1 MRSHVVIGVFALTLA
16 ACAATLRVD
25 SDFDASVDFGHYRS
39 FAWIREDPL
48 IQSAA
53 NPARVSPLN
62 QRRIQLAIESELLA
76 KGFTLSGDRAAA
88 DFVVSYTVG
97 SRDKIDVVSYPTPF
111 VWNGRWGGAYYG
123 HELDVRPYREG
134 QLAIDVFDGATHQP
148 VWHGSATKRIS
159 ESDRQNAKAQI
170 DAAVA
175 AILARFPP
183 HLPGGR

>member
-1 MRSHVVIGVFALTLA
+1 MKSRAVLGVFALTMA
-16 ACAATLRVD
+16 ACAAALHVD

-48 IQSAA
+48 IQSADS
-53 NPARVSPLN
+53 PARVSPLN
-62 QRRIQLAIESELLA
+62 QRRIRESIESQLIA

-97 SRDKIDVVSYPTPF
+97 SRDRIDVTSYPEPF
-111 VWNGRWGGAYYG
+111 IWHGRWGGPYFG
-123 HELDVRPYREG
+123 HELDVRPYHEG
-134 QLAIDVFDGATHQP
+134 QLAIDVFDGTTHQP

-159 ESDRQNAKAQI
+159 EADRQNAKPQI

-183 HLPGGR
+183 HPPGGS